1 MAHRMQIAILG
12 MAINHGIKWTTHDDS
27 VFRQSHALVTHQI
40 SSIPACFSHHLRPCQ
55 VAVECLIN
63 EKLCCLRINS
73 AVSGSSLEGRLASTF
88 ITTWDWHVPLN
99 VLTSHL
105 STWSWKT
112 CTAYIEGCLFSRKVI
127 VVHCVLRLS
136 SLFLVS
142 LRIPHRNR
150 LFMSHQSHQHQG
162 EQRMKL
168 QPLEG
173 AKGSWPKAGCAGR
186 TQPSRLQNA
195 MGFWNSQRF
204 QGASWLPGWIRMQR
218 VLVYTSTHHYY
229 YHQNYSIIMYYI
241 NYMYIYIQL
250 YIYTLCIYI

>member
-1 MAHRMQIAILG
+1 MQIAILG

-55 VAVECLIN
+55 FAVECLIN

-127 VVHCVLRLS
+127 VVLDVLVLRPFAVCFWS
-136 SLFLVS
+136 HCASL
-142 LRIPHRNR
+142 
-150 LFMSHQSHQHQG
+150 HQG

-173 AKGSWPKAGCAGR
+173 AKGSWPKAGCRECHWFLKLTEVPGLSFMIAR
-186 TQPSRLQNA
+186 MDQDA
-195 MGFWNSQRF
+195 M
-204 QGASWLPGWIRMQR
+204 
-218 VLVYTSTHHYY
+218 Y
-229 YHQNYSIIMYYI
+229 
-241 NYMYIYIQL
+241 
-250 YIYTLCIYI
+250 